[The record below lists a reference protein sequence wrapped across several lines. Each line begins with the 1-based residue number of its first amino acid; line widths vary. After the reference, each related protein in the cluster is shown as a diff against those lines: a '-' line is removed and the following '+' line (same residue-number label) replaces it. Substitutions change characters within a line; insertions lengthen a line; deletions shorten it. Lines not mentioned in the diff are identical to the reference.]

1 MAGWIFIPFLVALI
15 AGIPIA
21 FALGISASTFLVVWD
36 KVPLTVIAQT
46 FYTQVDKFVLLS
58 IPFFILAGELMNR
71 TGITVRLVKFAGLLT
86 GRLRGG
92 LAQANIGAS
101 ILFAGLTGAGVSDTS
116 AIGSILI
123 PSMVEDGFEPEYAA
137 AVTAAS
143 SVIGPIIPPSI
154 IMVVFGSIMNISI
167 GALFAA
173 GFIPGI
179 LVGLA
184 LMVMAYIIGVKRNHP
199 YNPDKVPFK
208 QLVVGFK
215 DAFLALMMPTII
227 IGGILS
233 GLFTPTEAA
242 AVAVVYALVVGGFIF
257 KTLKWKDI
265 PPALLKSATTT
276 SILILIVGFASVVSW
291 GLSIERIPQAIA
303 AFLINADL
311 GRVEFLLLVN
321 VLLLFMGMIMET
333 GANAIL
339 LGPILMPLAINLGI
353 HPVHFALIML
363 VNLNIGLATPPL
375 GVCLFVACPI
385 AGVSMA
391 KISRAI
397 APFILMEVVA
407 LLIITFIPEL
417 VLVLPRLLGFVY

>member
-1 MAGWIFIPFLVALI
+1 MAIWIVAPFLITLLV
-15 AGIPIA
+15 GVPIA
-21 FALGISASTFLVVWD
+21 FALGISASTFLVVWN
-36 KVPLTVIAQT
+36 KVPLTVIAQR
-46 FYTQVDKFVLLS
+46 FYSSVDIFVLLS
-58 IPFFILAGELMNR
+58 IPFFVLAGELMNK
-71 TGITVRLVKFAGLLT
+71 TGITTRLVKFAQLVI

-123 PSMVEDGFEPEYAA
+123 PAMTEDGFEPEYAA
-137 AVTAAS
+137 AVTASS

-154 IMVVFGSIMNISI
+154 IMVVYGSIMGISI

-184 LMVMAYIIGVKRNHP
+184 LMVMAYVIGVRRGHP
-199 YNPDKVPFK
+199 YRTER
-208 QLVVGFK
+208 VGPKEFLIGLK
-215 DAFLALMMPTII
+215 DAILALLMPVII

-242 AVAVVYALVVGGFIF
+242 AVATAYSLFVGFF
-257 KTLKWKDI
+257 VFRTLKLKDI
-265 PPALLKSATTT
+265 PECLLKSAMTT

-291 GLSIERIPQAIA
+291 TLSIERIPQAIA
-303 AFLINADL
+303 NAL
-311 GRVEFLLLVN
+311 FSAQLTRWQFLLLVN
-321 VLLLFMGMIMET
+321 LLLLFMGMIMET

-339 LGPILMPLAINLGI
+339 LGPILMPLAISLGI
-353 HPVHFALIML
+353 HPVHFALIMI
-363 VNLNIGLATPPL
+363 VGLNIGLATPPL

-385 AGVSMA
+385 AGVSMT
-391 KISRAI
+391 KISKAI

-407 LLIITFIPEL
+407 LLVISFAPEL
-417 VLVLPRLLGFVY
+417 VLIVPRWLGFV

>member
-1 MAGWIFIPFLVALI
+1 MALWIFIPFIVTLL
-15 AGIPIA
+15 AGVPIA
-21 FALGISASTFLVVWD
+21 FALGISASTFLIAWG
-36 KVPLTVIAQT
+36 KMPFTVIAQR
-46 FYTQVDKFVLLS
+46 FYSSVDVFVLLS
-58 IPFFILAGELMNR
+58 IPFFILSGELMNK
-71 TGITVRLVKFAGLLT
+71 TGITTRLVSFAGLVI

-123 PSMVEDGFEPEYAA
+123 PAMKEDGFEADYSA

-154 IMVVFGSIMNISI
+154 IMVVFGSIMSLSI

-173 GFIPGI
+173 GFIPGL
-179 LVGLA
+179 LVGIA
-184 LMVMAYIIGVKRNHP
+184 LMIMAYIIGVKRNHP
-199 YNPDKVPFK
+199 YRKEKVSPME
-208 QLVVGFK
+208 LLRGFK
-215 DAFLALMMPTII
+215 DSILALLMPVII

-242 AVAVVYALVVGGFIF
+242 AVATCYALFVGFFVF
-257 KTLKWKDI
+257 KTLKLKDL
-265 PPALLKSATTT
+265 PECLLKSATTT
-276 SILILIVGFASVVSW
+276 SVLILIVGFASVLSW
-291 GLSIERIPQAIA
+291 TLSIERIPQALA
-303 AFLINADL
+303 KALLSADL

-321 VLLLFMGMIMET
+321 LLLLFMGMVMET

-339 LGPILMPLAINLGI
+339 LGPILMPLAIKLGI
-353 HPVHFALIML
+353 HPIHFALVML

-385 AGVSMA
+385 AGVSML
-391 KISRAI
+391 KISKAI
-397 APFILMEVVA
+397 APFILMEIVA
-407 LLIITFIPEL
+407 LLLITFIPEL
-417 VLVLPRLLGFVY
+417 VLFVPRLLGFVQ

>member
-1 MAGWIFIPFLVALI
+1 MASWIFIPFLVALV
-15 AGIPIA
+15 AGVPIA
-21 FALGISASTFLVVWD
+21 FSLGISASMFLVAWD

-46 FYTQVDKFVLLS
+46 FYTQIDKFVLLS

-71 TGITVRLVKFAGLLT
+71 TGITIRLVKFAGLLT

-123 PSMVEDGFEPEYAA
+123 PAMVEDGFEPEYAA

-179 LVGLA
+179 LVGIA

-199 YNPDKVPFK
+199 YTPGKVPVK
-208 QLVVGFK
+208 VLLKGFK

-242 AVAVVYALVVGGFIF
+242 AVAAVYALIVGGFVF

-265 PPALLKSATTT
+265 PASLLQSATTT

-291 GLSIERIPQAIA
+291 ALSIERIPQQIA
-303 AFLINADL
+303 QFLTSADL

-321 VLLLFMGMIMET
+321 ALLLFMGMIMET

-385 AGVSMA
+385 AGVSMG

-397 APFILMEVVA
+397 APFILMEIVA
-407 LLIITFIPEL
+407 LLVITFIPEL
-417 VLVLPRLLGFVY
+417 VLVLPRILGFV

>member
-1 MAGWIFIPFLVALI
+1 MTAWIFVPFLVTLLV
-15 AGIPIA
+15 GVPIA
-21 FALGISASTFLVVWD
+21 FALGISATTFLIVWD
-36 KVPLTVIAQT
+36 KVPFTVIAQR
-46 FYTQVDKFVLLS
+46 FYSSVDVFVLLS
-58 IPFFILAGELMNR
+58 IPFFILAGELMNK
-71 TGITVRLVKFAGLLT
+71 TGITTRLVKFAGLVV

-123 PSMVEDGFEPEYAA
+123 PAMKEDGFEADYSA

-154 IMVVFGSIMNISI
+154 IMVVFGSIMGISI

-173 GFIPGI
+173 GFVPGI

-184 LMVMAYIIGVKRNHP
+184 LMIMAYIIGVKRNHP
-199 YNPDKVPFK
+199 YRKEKVGAMELIK
-208 QLVVGFK
+208 GTK
-215 DAFLALMMPTII
+215 DAVLALLMPVII

-233 GLFTPTEAA
+233 GVFTPTEAA
-242 AVAVVYALVVGGFIF
+242 AVATCYALVVGFFVF
-257 KTLKWKDI
+257 KTLKLKDI
-265 PPALLKSATTT
+265 PACLLKSATTT
-276 SILILIVGFASVVSW
+276 SILILIVGFASVLSW
-291 GLSIERIPQAIA
+291 TLSIERIPQALA
-303 AFLINADL
+303 KALVSANL
-311 GRVEFLLLVN
+311 GRVQFLLLVN

-339 LGPILMPLAINLGI
+339 LGPILMPLAIRLGI

-385 AGVSMA
+385 AGVSMM
-391 KISRAI
+391 KISKAI
-397 APFILMEVVA
+397 APFIIMEIAALM
-407 LLIITFIPEL
+407 LITFIPDL
-417 VLVLPRLLGFVY
+417 VLFVPRLLGFA

>member
-1 MAGWIFIPFLVALI
+1 MSAWIFIPFLVTLLV
-15 AGIPIA
+15 GVPIA
-21 FALGISASTFLVVWD
+21 FALGISATTFLIVWD
-36 KVPLTVIAQT
+36 KVPFTVIAQR
-46 FYTQVDKFVLLS
+46 FYSSVDVFVLLS
-58 IPFFILAGELMNR
+58 IPFFILAGELMNK
-71 TGITVRLVKFAGLLT
+71 TGITTRLVKFAGLVV

-123 PSMVEDGFEPEYAA
+123 PAMVEDGFEPDYSA

-154 IMVVFGSIMNISI
+154 IMVVFGSIMGISI

-173 GFIPGI
+173 GFVPGL
-179 LVGLA
+179 LVGIA
-184 LMVMAYIIGVKRNHP
+184 LMIMAYIIGVKRNHP
-199 YNPDKVPFK
+199 YRKEKVGAME
-208 QLVVGFK
+208 LVRGTK
-215 DAFLALMMPTII
+215 DAILALLMPVII

-233 GLFTPTEAA
+233 GVFTPTEAA
-242 AVAVVYALVVGGFIF
+242 AVATCYALFVGFFIF
-257 KTLKWKDI
+257 KTLKLSDI
-265 PPALLKSATTT
+265 PACLLKSATTT
-276 SILILIVGFASVVSW
+276 SILILIVGFASVLSW
-291 GLSIERIPQAIA
+291 TLSIERIPQALA
-303 AFLINADL
+303 KALVGANL
-311 GRVEFLLLVN
+311 GRVQFLLLVN
-321 VLLLFMGMIMET
+321 ALLLFMGMIMET

-339 LGPILMPLAINLGI
+339 LGPILMPLAIRLGI

-385 AGVSMA
+385 AGVSMM

-397 APFILMEVVA
+397 APFILMEIAA
-407 LLIITFIPEL
+407 LMLITFIPDL
-417 VLVLPRLLGFVY
+417 VLFVPRLLGFA

>member
-1 MAGWIFIPFLVALI
+1 MTLWIFIPFIVTLL
-15 AGIPIA
+15 AGVPIA
-21 FALGISASTFLVVWD
+21 FALGISASTFLIVWN
-36 KVPLTVIAQT
+36 KVPFTVIAQR
-46 FYTQVDKFVLLS
+46 FYSSVDVFVLLS
-58 IPFFILAGELMNR
+58 IPFFILAGELMNK
-71 TGITVRLVKFAGLLT
+71 TGITTRLVKFAGLVV

-123 PSMVEDGFEPEYAA
+123 PAMKEDGFEADYSA

-154 IMVVFGSIMNISI
+154 IMVVFGSIMGISI

-173 GFIPGI
+173 GFIPGL
-179 LVGLA
+179 LVGIA

-199 YNPDKVPFK
+199 YRKEKVSPMEF
-208 QLVVGFK
+208 VRGFK
-215 DAFLALMMPTII
+215 DAILALLMPIII

-233 GLFTPTEAA
+233 GVFTPTEAA
-242 AVAVVYALVVGGFIF
+242 AVATCYALFIGFFVF
-257 KTLKWKDI
+257 KTLKLKDI
-265 PPALLKSATTT
+265 PECLLKSATTT
-276 SILILIVGFASVVSW
+276 SILILIVGFASVLSW
-291 GLSIERIPQAIA
+291 TLSIERIPQALA
-303 AFLINADL
+303 KALLGADL

-339 LGPILMPLAINLGI
+339 LGPILMPLAIKLGI

-385 AGVSMA
+385 AGVSML
-391 KISRAI
+391 KISKAI
-397 APFILMEVVA
+397 APFILMEIVA
-407 LLIITFIPEL
+407 LMLITFIPEL
-417 VLVLPRLLGFVY
+417 VLFVPRLLGFVQ

>member
-1 MAGWIFIPFLVALI
+1 MSAWIFIPFLVTLLV
-15 AGIPIA
+15 GVPIA
-21 FALGISASTFLVVWD
+21 FALGISATTFLIVWD
-36 KVPLTVIAQT
+36 KVPFTVIAQR
-46 FYTQVDKFVLLS
+46 FYSSVDVFVLLS
-58 IPFFILAGELMNR
+58 IPFFILAGELMNK
-71 TGITVRLVKFAGLLT
+71 TGITTRLVKFAGLVV

-123 PSMVEDGFEPEYAA
+123 PAMVEDGFEPDYSA

-154 IMVVFGSIMNISI
+154 IMVVFGSIMGISI

-173 GFIPGI
+173 GFIPGL
-179 LVGLA
+179 LVGIA
-184 LMVMAYIIGVKRNHP
+184 LMIMAYIIGVKRNHP
-199 YNPDKVPFK
+199 YRKEKVGAME
-208 QLVVGFK
+208 LVRGTK
-215 DAFLALMMPTII
+215 DAILALLMPVII

-233 GLFTPTEAA
+233 GVFTPTEAA
-242 AVAVVYALVVGGFIF
+242 AVATCYALFVGFFIF
-257 KTLKWKDI
+257 KTLKLSDI
-265 PPALLKSATTT
+265 PACLLKSATTT
-276 SILILIVGFASVVSW
+276 SILILIVGFASVLSW
-291 GLSIERIPQAIA
+291 TLSIERIPQALA
-303 AFLINADL
+303 KALVGANL
-311 GRVEFLLLVN
+311 GRVQFLLLVN

-339 LGPILMPLAINLGI
+339 LGPILMPLAIRLGI

-385 AGVSMA
+385 AGVSMM

-397 APFILMEVVA
+397 APFILMEIAA
-407 LLIITFIPEL
+407 LMLITFIPDL
-417 VLVLPRLLGFVY
+417 VLFVPRLLGFA